1 MAVDVDVDVMV
12 KRYRVELTEGQRGE
26 LKGLISRGRTAA
38 YRQTHARILLLSEE
52 NQAEGAMKNREIAR
66 SLGVGTSTVERVR
79 RRGMEEG

>member
-1 MAVDVDVDVMV
+1 MAVDVDVMV

-38 YRQTHARILLLSEE
+38 YRQTHARNLLLSEE
-52 NQAEGAMKNREIAR
+52 NQAEGAMKDREIAR